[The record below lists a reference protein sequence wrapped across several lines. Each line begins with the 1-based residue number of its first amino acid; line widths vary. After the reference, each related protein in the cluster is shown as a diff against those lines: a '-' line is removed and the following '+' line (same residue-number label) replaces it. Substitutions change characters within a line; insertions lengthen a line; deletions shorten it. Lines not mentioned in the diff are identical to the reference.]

1 MQQCEKIKIW
11 GCLIALYL
19 IWGSTFISMKFA
31 IESFPPFQMAALR
44 FLLAGGLMY
53 AVLRWRGESRP
64 NFRQWLG
71 AAAVGTLLLAAG
83 NGGVAYAQ
91 QWIASGT
98 AALAIATVPLWTA
111 VFSRLW
117 GHHPTRREWT
127 GIGLGMFGIF
137 LLNLGSN
144 MQANALGAAIIL
156 LAAVCWAFG
165 SVWSQHLP
173 MPAGPMA
180 GAAQMLCGGAVLVL
194 VSIMHGEILPSALP
208 TPRAVAAMLFLVFFG
223 SFLAYSAYLYLFKTV
238 RPALATS
245 YAFVNPLV
253 AMLLGA
259 WLAGES
265 VGFYEGLALVVV
277 LGGVLL
283 VLSENSSQ
291 QQ

>member
-1 MQQCEKIKIW
+1 MRNVQKIKIW
-11 GCLIALYL
+11 SCLIALYF

-31 IESFPPFQMAALR
+31 IESYPPFQMAAMR
-44 FLLAGGLMY
+44 FLLAGGLLY
-53 AVLRWRGESRP
+53 AVMRWRGAPRP
-64 NFRQWLG
+64 SGEQWLG
-71 AAAVGTLLLAAG
+71 ATAVGTLLLAAG

-111 VFSRLW
+111 IFARLW
-117 GHHPTRREWT
+117 GHRPTRREWA
-127 GIGLGMFGIF
+127 GIALGMFGIA
-137 LLNLGSN
+137 LLNLGNN
-144 MQANALGAAIIL
+144 MQVSPLGAAIIL

-165 SVWSQHLP
+165 SVWSKHLP
-173 MPAGPMA
+173 MPTGAMA
-180 GAAQMLCGGAVLVL
+180 GAAQMLGGGAVLVVASVL
-194 VSIMHGEILPSALP
+194 HGDALPAALPSVRAAL
-208 TPRAVAAMLFLVFFG
+208 AMAFLVIFG
-223 SFLAYSAYLYLFKTV
+223 SFVAYSAYLYLLKTV

-277 LGGVLL
+277 LAGVLL
-283 VLSENSSQ
+283 VLSASNEV
-291 QQ
+291 

>member
-1 MQQCEKIKIW
+1 MRNYKKIKIW
-11 GCLIALYL
+11 SCLIALYF

-31 IESFPPFQMAALR
+31 IESYPPFQMAAMR
-44 FLLAGGLMY
+44 FLLAGGLLY
-53 AVLRWRGESRP
+53 AVMRWRGAPHPSGE
-64 NFRQWLG
+64 QWLG
-71 AAAVGTLLLAAG
+71 ATAVGTLLLAAG

-111 VFSRLW
+111 IFARLW
-117 GHHPTRREWT
+117 GHHPTRREWA
-127 GIGLGMFGIF
+127 GITLGMFGIA
-137 LLNLGSN
+137 LLNLGNN
-144 MQANALGAAIIL
+144 MQTSPLGAAIIL

-165 SVWSQHLP
+165 SVWSKHLP
-173 MPAGPMA
+173 MPAGAMA
-180 GAAQMLCGGAVLVL
+180 GAAQMLGGGAVLVMASVL
-194 VSIMHGEILPSALP
+194 HGDALPATLPSVRAAL
-208 TPRAVAAMLFLVFFG
+208 AMAFLVIFG
-223 SFLAYSAYLYLFKTV
+223 SFVAYSAYLYLLKTV

-277 LGGVLL
+277 LAGVLL
-283 VLSENSSQ
+283 VLSASNEV
-291 QQ
+291 